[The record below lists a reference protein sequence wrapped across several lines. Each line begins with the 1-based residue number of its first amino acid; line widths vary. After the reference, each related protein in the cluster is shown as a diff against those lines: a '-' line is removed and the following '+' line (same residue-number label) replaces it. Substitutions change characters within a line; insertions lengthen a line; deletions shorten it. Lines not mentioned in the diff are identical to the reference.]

1 MLAALHLLRAA
12 LLGITVASGVIA
24 AERASAPSVAPLDRR
39 GRIHIPI
46 GIANSLD
53 TLKTFVEAEG
63 NFSPGFGSY
72 GIYFWVF
79 DKAGERLF
87 APTIEGVAC
96 EHGLAEG
103 GLLIPWSRWLA
114 EDITVRTEV
123 CHVVRESPAGR
134 VHVVGARAFLTNTS
148 DQRRQVLLYVAL
160 RPLGP
165 AGWNVKELSVTPEAD
180 GLLVDGHPALVAE
193 ERPTAAGVLG
203 TDAIRDFAL
212 RGEMPEGKSA
222 TSEKG
227 DCSGALCSDL
237 VLSPGETSSVGVI
250 CPVLAGRRAARHKW
264 VDLGQNAL
272 ADVAELNPKGG
283 EEFAGGTP
291 ALLGGILQPDPGLD
305 YYRKIRTSDLFDEAE
320 EHWRK
325 MVERVR
331 VQLPDRR
338 WSESLAAIL
347 SHASLCM
354 NEGAP
359 DVAVVNYNVFNR
371 DGVYV
376 ANMMQKAGVFDL
388 AEKALDYFLSHPFN
402 GRAYPEAD
410 NPGQILWCLGEHW
423 LFTRDEEWLRRV
435 YPSARKIAAMIQ
447 YYRTTEGPH
456 WVSSTSLDF
465 GPSLAED
472 RRQQLRPGRCDGYHP
487 EYTEAFDIAGLRG
500 AAILVE
506 ALGKTD
512 EAAEWRALADRLL
525 RSYDER
531 FGSRLPKDYG
541 SFSVLWPCRL
551 YPLMEGKAR
560 EQFESIGGRG
570 PNGWRYFP
578 LATAHQGL
586 LAGNREAGY
595 ATIGKHLEHVQM
607 RGWYAF
613 DEGGGS
619 SSGGWHRVRTTWTRS
634 VEKPGDNLS
643 VAMPHGWAI
652 AEFWLLMRDCLV
664 FENEA
669 RLVLLAGIP
678 EAWFTD
684 KEGMAVENLPTHF
697 GKLTMRWTS
706 GENVAVLTIGPDIKP
721 PGGLVLSL
729 PDSLNATVSI
739 EGKPIEGRSKG
750 EFLVPVGTEEVLVR
764 FAD

>member
-1 MLAALHLLRAA
+1 MLPAFCLLRAA
-12 LLGITVASGVIA
+12 LLAITVASGAIA
-24 AERASAPSVAPLDRR
+24 AEQTSAPSVAPPDRR

-53 TLKTFVEAEG
+53 TLKTFVESEG
-63 NFSPGFGSY
+63 DFSPGFGSY

-79 DKAGERLF
+79 DKAGGRLF
-87 APTIEGVAC
+87 APTMEGVRC

-103 GLLIPWSRWLA
+103 GLLIPWSRWVA

-123 CHVVRESPAGR
+123 CHVERESPAGL
-134 VHVVGARAFLTNTS
+134 VHVVGARASLANTS
-148 DQRRQVLLYVAL
+148 DQPRQVLLYLAL

-165 AGWNVKELSVTPEAD
+165 AGWDVRELSVSAKGD
-180 GLLVDGHPALVAE
+180 ALLADGHPALVAE
-193 ERPTAAGVLG
+193 ERPSAAGVLG
-203 TDAIRDFAL
+203 TDTVGDFAL
-212 RGEMPEGKSA
+212 RGETPEGKSA
-222 TSEKG
+222 TSMKG
-227 DCSGALCSDL
+227 DCSGTLCFDL
-237 VLSPGETSSVGVI
+237 TLSPRETKSFGVI
-250 CPVLAGRRAARHKW
+250 CPVLAGRRAARHRW
-264 VDLGQNAL
+264 MDLGQNAL
-272 ADVAELNPKGG
+272 ADLAQLNPKS
-283 EEFAGGTP
+283 
-291 ALLGGILQPDPGLD
+291 GGIRQADAGLD
-305 YYRKIRTSDLFDEAE
+305 YYQRIRTSELFEEAE
-320 EHWRK
+320 EYWRK
-325 MVERVR
+325 MAGRVR

-388 AEKALDYFLSHPFN
+388 AEKALDYFLTHPFN

-435 YPSARKIAAMIQ
+435 YPSGREIAAMIR

-456 WVSSTSLDF
+456 WVSATSLDF
-465 GPSLAED
+465 GPSLAEE
-472 RRQQLRPGRCDGYHP
+472 RRQELRPGRCDGYHP
-487 EYTEAFDIAGLRG
+487 EYTGAFDIAGLRG
-500 AAILVE
+500 AAILAE
-506 ALGKTD
+506 ALGETD
-512 EAAEWRALADRLL
+512 EAAEWRALADGLL
-525 RSYDER
+525 RSYDEL
-531 FGSRLPKDYG
+531 FGSRLAENYG

-551 YPLMEGKAR
+551 YPVMQGKAHEHFR
-560 EQFESIGGRG
+560 GVGGRG

-595 ATIGKHLEHVQM
+595 ATIQKHLEHVQM
-607 RGWYAF
+607 RGWYVL

-634 VEKPGDNLS
+634 VERPGDNLS

-664 FENEA
+664 FEDDG

-684 KEGMAVENLPTHF
+684 KGGMAVENFPTHF
-697 GKLTMRWTS
+697 GKLTMRWTP
-706 GENVAVLTIGPDIKP
+706 GENGAVFTIGPDVRP
-721 PGGLVLSL
+721 PNGFVLSF
-729 PDSLNATVSI
+729 PKPLNATVSI
-739 EGKPIEGRSKG
+739 AGKPVKGGPKG
-750 EFLVPVGTEEVLVR
+750 EFLVPVGTEELR
-764 FAD
+764 IYLEE

>member
-12 LLGITVASGVIA
+12 LLGITVASGVTA
-24 AERASAPSVAPLDRR
+24 AERASAPSVAPLDPQ
-39 GRIHIPI
+39 GKIHIPI
-46 GIANSLD
+46 GIANTLD

-79 DKAGERLF
+79 DKASGRLF
-87 APTIEGVAC
+87 APTVKGVPCKHA
-96 EHGLAEG
+96 LAEG
-103 GLLIPWSRWLA
+103 GLLIPWSKWVA
-114 EDITVRTEV
+114 EDIAVRTEV
-123 CHVVRESPAGR
+123 CHVERESPAGM
-134 VHVVGARAFLTNTS
+134 VHVVGARVSLTNMS
-148 DQRRQVLLYVAL
+148 DHVKQALLYAVL

-165 AGWNVKELSVTPEAD
+165 AGWDVKELCVHPEGEAF
-180 GLLVDGHPALVAE
+180 LVDGHPALVAE
-193 ERPTAAGVLG
+193 ERPSAAGALE
-203 TDAIRDFAL
+203 TDAIGDFAL

-227 DCSGALCSDL
+227 ECSGTLCFNL
-237 VLSPGETSSVGVI
+237 TLFPGEAKTVGFI

-264 VDLGQNAL
+264 TDLGQNAL
-272 ADVAELNPKGG
+272 GDLAELNSKGG
-283 EEFAGGTP
+283 
-291 ALLGGILQPDPGLD
+291 GIHQPDPGLD
-305 YYRKIRTSDLFDEAE
+305 YYRRIKTSDLFEEAAKYWE
-320 EHWRK
+320 E
-325 MVERVR
+325 VTARVC

-338 WSESLAAIL
+338 WSDSLAAIL

-359 DVAVVNYNVFNR
+359 DVAVVNYNAFNR

-376 ANMMQKAGVFDL
+376 ANMMQKAGVFNL

-465 GPSLAED
+465 GPSLAENQ
-472 RRQQLRPGRCDGYHP
+472 RQELKPGRCDGYHP

-512 EAAEWRALADRLL
+512 EAAEWRALADSLL

-551 YPLMEGKAR
+551 YPLMEEKAR

-607 RGWYAF
+607 RGWYVL

-664 FENEA
+664 FENAA

-684 KEGMAVENLPTHF
+684 KGGLAIENLPTHF
-697 GKLTMRWTS
+697 GKLTMRWTP
-706 GENVAVLTIGPDIKP
+706 GQNGAVLTIGSDAKP
-721 PGGLVLSL
+721 PKGFVLSL
-729 PDSLNATVSI
+729 PKSLNATVSI
-739 EGKPIEGRSKG
+739 AGKPLERGPRG
-750 EFLVPVGTEEVLVR
+750 ESLVPVGTQELRICFEE
-764 FAD
+764 